1 MVSKLKYFLSFIFD
15 VKIETTE
22 SILNPFLQVVIRNGR
37 LLLNTYN
44 ANYSYGSLQDAFRF
58 VFKKI
63 KIEDKKIK
71 DILVLGF
78 GCGSVAALF
87 NGYKNV
93 EITGVEAD
101 EKVLALYE
109 KYFIEEITSELI
121 LVEAF
126 SEDYVTT
133 ITKTYD
139 LIIVD
144 VFIDIEIPSS
154 IKESSFYKPLQ
165 NRLNKNGILI
175 FNFIVLNEKEQI
187 EFEKI
192 EDYFKLNYRRV
203 ETIEFM
209 KFNKIL
215 VAEK

>member
-1 MVSKLKYFLSFIFD
+1 MVSKLKYFLSFILD

-58 VFKKI
+58 VF
-63 KIEDKKIK
+63 KKIK

-126 SEDYVTT
+126 AEDYVTT

-144 VFIDIEIPSS
+144 VFIDIEVPSS

>member
-1 MVSKLKYFLSFIFD
+1 LVSKLKYFLSFIFD
-15 VKIETTE
+15 IKIETTE

-63 KIEDKKIK
+63 KIKDKNIK
-71 DILVLGF
+71 EILVLGF
-78 GCGSVAALF
+78 GCGSIAALF

-126 SEDYVTT
+126 AEDYVTT

>member
-1 MVSKLKYFLSFIFD
+1 LVSKLKYFLSFIFD

-126 SEDYVTT
+126 AEDFITT
-133 ITKTYD
+133 CNKTYD
-139 LIIVD
+139 LIVVD

>member
-63 KIEDKKIK
+63 KIKDKNIK

-78 GCGSVAALF
+78 GCGSIAALF

-126 SEDYVTT
+126 SEDYVIT

>member
-1 MVSKLKYFLSFIFD
+1 MVSKLKYFLSFLFD

-37 LLLNTYN
+37 LLLNTFN

-63 KIEDKKIK
+63 KIKDKKVK

-87 NGYKNV
+87 NGLKNI

-101 EKVLALYE
+101 ERVLALYE

-126 SEDYVTT
+126 AEDYIKTV
-133 ITKTYD
+133 TKTYD
-139 LIIVD
+139 LIVLD
-144 VFIDIEIPSS
+144 VFIDLEVPFAV
-154 IKESSFYKPLQ
+154 KENTFFSDLYSCLS
-165 NRLNKNGILI
+165 KNGILI

-192 EDYFKLNYRRV
+192 EAYFKLNYSKL

>member
-1 MVSKLKYFLSFIFD
+1 
-15 VKIETTE
+15 
-22 SILNPFLQVVIRNGR
+22 VIRNGR

-101 EKVLALYE
+101 EKMLALYE

-126 SEDYVTT
+126 AEDYVTT

-192 EDYFKLNYRRV
+192 EDYFIYDRKVAGGCSCLYLSQRYYA
-203 ETIEFM
+203 IP
-209 KFNKIL
+209 KIIR
-215 VAEK
+215 A

>member
-1 MVSKLKYFLSFIFD
+1 LVSKLKYFLSFILD

-63 KIEDKKIK
+63 KIKDKNIK
-71 DILVLGF
+71 EILVLGF
-78 GCGSVAALF
+78 GCGSIAALF

-126 SEDYVTT
+126 AEDYVTT

>member
-1 MVSKLKYFLSFIFD
+1 LVSKLKYFLSFIFD

-126 SEDYVTT
+126 AEDYVTT

-144 VFIDIEIPSS
+144 VFIDIEVPSS

>member
-63 KIEDKKIK
+63 KIKDKNIK

-78 GCGSVAALF
+78 GCGSIAALF

-192 EDYFKLNYRRV
+192 KDYFKLNYRRV

>member
-1 MVSKLKYFLSFIFD
+1 LVSKLKYFLSFIFD

-63 KIEDKKIK
+63 KIKDKNIK
-71 DILVLGF
+71 EILVLGF
-78 GCGSVAALF
+78 GCGSIAALF

-126 SEDYVTT
+126 AEDYVTT

>member
-101 EKVLALYE
+101 EKMLALYE

-126 SEDYVTT
+126 AEDYVTT

>member
-109 KYFIEEITSELI
+109 KYFIEEITSELN

-126 SEDYVTT
+126 AEDYVTT

-144 VFIDIEIPSS
+144 VFIDIEVPSS

>member
-78 GCGSVAALF
+78 GCGSIAALF

-126 SEDYVTT
+126 AEDYATT

-144 VFIDIEIPSS
+144 VFIDIEVPSS

>member
-63 KIEDKKIK
+63 KIKDKNIK

-78 GCGSVAALF
+78 GCGSIAALF

-126 SEDYVTT
+126 AEDYVTT

-175 FNFIVLNEKEQI
+175 FNFIVLYEKEQI

>member
-1 MVSKLKYFLSFIFD
+1 
-15 VKIETTE
+15 
-22 SILNPFLQVVIRNGR
+22 
-37 LLLNTYN
+37 
-44 ANYSYGSLQDAFRF
+44 

-63 KIEDKKIK
+63 KIKDKKVK

-87 NGYKNV
+87 NDYKNI

-101 EKVLALYE
+101 EKVLELYE
-109 KYFIEEITSELI
+109 KFFLQEITSELI
-121 LVEAF
+121 LIESFA
-126 SEDYVTT
+126 EDFITT
-133 ITKTYD
+133 CNKTYD
-139 LIIVD
+139 LIVVD
-144 VFIDIEIPSS
+144 VFIDIEVPSS
-154 IKESSFYKPLQ
+154 IKESSFFQLIQ

-192 EDYFKLNYRRV
+192 EAYFKLNYRKL

>member
-126 SEDYVTT
+126 AEDYVTT

-144 VFIDIEIPSS
+144 VFIDIEVPSS

>member
-1 MVSKLKYFLSFIFD
+1 LVSKLKYFLSFIFD

-63 KIEDKKIK
+63 KIKDKNIK

-78 GCGSVAALF
+78 GCGSIAALF

-126 SEDYVTT
+126 AEDYATT

-144 VFIDIEIPSS
+144 VFIDIEVPSG
-154 IKESSFYKPLQ
+154 IKESSFFQLLQ

-203 ETIEFM
+203 ETTEFM

>member
-1 MVSKLKYFLSFIFD
+1 LVSKLKYFLSFLFD

-63 KIEDKKIK
+63 KIKDKNIK

-78 GCGSVAALF
+78 GCGSIAALF

-101 EKVLALYE
+101 EKVLELYE
-109 KYFIEEITSELI
+109 KYFLEQINSEVI
-121 LVEAF
+121 LVESFA
-126 SEDYVTT
+126 EDFIVDHK
-133 ITKTYD
+133 KTYD
-139 LIIVD
+139 LILVD
-144 VFIDIEIPSS
+144 VFIDLDVPPA
-154 IKESSFYKPLQ
+154 IKENTFFQHIKKS
-165 NRLNKNGILI
+165 LNTGGIFI
-175 FNFIVLNEKEQI
+175 YNFIVMNESEKI

-192 EDYFKLNYRRV
+192 LNLIQKFFNTV
-203 ETIEFM
+203 EVIEFM
-209 KFNKIL
+209 AFNKII
-215 VAEK
+215 VATK

>member
-1 MVSKLKYFLSFIFD
+1 LVSKLKYFLSFIFD

-63 KIEDKKIK
+63 KIKDKNIK

-78 GCGSVAALF
+78 GCGSIAALF

-126 SEDYVTT
+126 AEDYVTT

-144 VFIDIEIPSS
+144 VFIDIEVPSS

-192 EDYFKLNYRRV
+192 EDYFKLNYRSV

>member
-126 SEDYVTT
+126 AEDFITT
-133 ITKTYD
+133 CNKTYD
-139 LIIVD
+139 LIVVD
-144 VFIDIEIPSS
+144 VFIDIEVPSS

>member
-144 VFIDIEIPSS
+144 VFIDIEVPSS

-192 EDYFKLNYRRV
+192 KDYFKLNYRRV
-203 ETIEFM
+203 ETTEFM

>member
-22 SILNPFLQVVIRNGR
+22 SILDPFLQVVIRNGR

-63 KIEDKKIK
+63 KIKDKNIK

-78 GCGSVAALF
+78 GCGSIAALF

-126 SEDYVTT
+126 AEDYVTT

>member
-1 MVSKLKYFLSFIFD
+1 MVSKLKYFLSFILD

-126 SEDYVTT
+126 AEDYVTT

-144 VFIDIEIPSS
+144 VFIDIEVPSS

-203 ETIEFM
+203 ETTEFM

>member
-63 KIEDKKIK
+63 KIKDKNIK

-78 GCGSVAALF
+78 GCGSIAALF

-126 SEDYVTT
+126 AEDYVTT

-203 ETIEFM
+203 ETTEFM

>member
-1 MVSKLKYFLSFIFD
+1 LVSKLKYFLSFIFD

-63 KIEDKKIK
+63 KIKDKNIK

-78 GCGSVAALF
+78 GCGSIAALF

-192 EDYFKLNYRRV
+192 KDYFKLNYRRV

>member
-1 MVSKLKYFLSFIFD
+1 LVSKLKYFLSFILD

>member
-1 MVSKLKYFLSFIFD
+1 
-15 VKIETTE
+15 
-22 SILNPFLQVVIRNGR
+22 VIRNGR

-126 SEDYVTT
+126 AEDFITT
-133 ITKTYD
+133 CNKTYD
-139 LIIVD
+139 LIVVD
-144 VFIDIEIPSS
+144 VFIDIEVPSS

>member
-1 MVSKLKYFLSFIFD
+1 LVSKLKYFLSFIFD

-63 KIEDKKIK
+63 KIKDKNIK

-78 GCGSVAALF
+78 GCGSIAALF

-126 SEDYVTT
+126 AEDYVTT

-203 ETIEFM
+203 ETTEFM

>member
-1 MVSKLKYFLSFIFD
+1 LVSKLKYFLSFIFD

-63 KIEDKKIK
+63 KIKDKNIK

-78 GCGSVAALF
+78 GCGSIAALF

-126 SEDYVTT
+126 AEDYVTT

>member
-1 MVSKLKYFLSFIFD
+1 LVSKLKYFLSFLFD

-63 KIEDKKIK
+63 KIKDKKVK

-87 NGYKNV
+87 NDYKNI

-101 EKVLALYE
+101 EKVLELYE
-109 KYFIEEITSELI
+109 KFFLQKITSELI
-121 LVEAF
+121 LIESFA
-126 SEDYVTT
+126 EDFITT
-133 ITKTYD
+133 CNKTYD
-139 LIIVD
+139 LIVVD
-144 VFIDIEIPSS
+144 VFIDIEVPSS
-154 IKESSFYKPLQ
+154 IKESSFFQLLQ

-192 EDYFKLNYRRV
+192 EAYFKLNYRKL

>member
-63 KIEDKKIK
+63 KIKDKNIK

-78 GCGSVAALF
+78 GCGSIAALF

-126 SEDYVTT
+126 AEDYVTT

-144 VFIDIEIPSS
+144 VFIDIEVPSS

>member
-133 ITKTYD
+133 ISKTYD

-144 VFIDIEIPSS
+144 VFIDIEVPSS

>member
-63 KIEDKKIK
+63 KIKDKNIK

-78 GCGSVAALF
+78 GCGSIAALF

-126 SEDYVTT
+126 AEDYATT

-144 VFIDIEIPSS
+144 VFIDIEVPSG
-154 IKESSFYKPLQ
+154 IKESSFFQLLQ

-203 ETIEFM
+203 ETTEFM

>member
-126 SEDYVTT
+126 AEDFITT
-133 ITKTYD
+133 CNKTYD
-139 LIIVD
+139 LIVVD

>member
-1 MVSKLKYFLSFIFD
+1 LVSKLKYFLSFLFD

-22 SILNPFLQVVIRNGR
+22 SILNPFLQVVLRNGR

-63 KIEDKKIK
+63 KIKDKKVK
-71 DILVLGF
+71 DILVLGC

-87 NGYKNV
+87 NDYKNI

-101 EKVLALYE
+101 EKVLELYE
-109 KYFIEEITSELI
+109 KFFLQEITSELI
-121 LVEAF
+121 LVESFA
-126 SEDYVTT
+126 EDFITT
-133 ITKTYD
+133 CNKTYD
-139 LIIVD
+139 LIVVD
-144 VFIDIEIPSS
+144 VFIDIEVPSS
-154 IKESSFYKPLQ
+154 IKESSFFQLLQ

-192 EDYFKLNYRRV
+192 EAYFKLNYRKL

>member
-1 MVSKLKYFLSFIFD
+1 LVSKLKYFLSFIFD

-63 KIEDKKIK
+63 KIKDKNIK
-71 DILVLGF
+71 EILVLGF
-78 GCGSVAALF
+78 GCGSIADLF

-126 SEDYVTT
+126 AEDYVTT

>member
-1 MVSKLKYFLSFIFD
+1 LVSKLKYFLSFIFD

-133 ITKTYD
+133 ISKTYD

-144 VFIDIEIPSS
+144 VFIDIEVPSS

>member
-63 KIEDKKIK
+63 KIKDKNIK
-71 DILVLGF
+71 EILVLGF
-78 GCGSVAALF
+78 GCGSIAALF

-126 SEDYVTT
+126 AEDYVTT